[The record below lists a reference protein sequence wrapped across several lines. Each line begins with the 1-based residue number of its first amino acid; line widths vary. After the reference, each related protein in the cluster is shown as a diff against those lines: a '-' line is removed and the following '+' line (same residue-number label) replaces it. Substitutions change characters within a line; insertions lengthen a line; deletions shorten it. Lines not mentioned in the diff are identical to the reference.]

1 MNLIQWAWSLL
12 FGIGSLIWQ
21 QVCLEDDPSMKLIF
35 LHFQILLFI
44 PIKPFASCFSAIY
57 RVCCPCIYKRRKRK
71 HEEDGKGEETDEKV
85 SKPKSKEGEGEG
97 DGDDQKY
104 IENPGRYVA
113 ALGKYSTIVQLTNA
127 TVVAKP
133 PPVFTRYMLRKSVD
147 RLNSEVS
154 FCLLMIV

>member
-1 MNLIQWAWSLL
+1 M
-12 FGIGSLIWQ
+12 
-21 QVCLEDDPSMKLIF
+21 
-35 LHFQILLFI
+35 
-44 PIKPFASCFSAIY
+44 Y
-57 RVCCPCIYKRRKRK
+57 RVCCPCIYKRRKSEN
-71 HEEDGKGEETDEKV
+71 EEEENGEETDEKKKSKQV
-85 SKPKSKEGEGEG
+85 SKSDKEGN
-97 DGDDQKY
+97 DDDEKY

-154 FCLLMIV
+154 FCLLMVV